1 VVYAIT
7 YHNVQTNET
16 HTVDWFVPR
25 TWGWSTEQV
34 RDSFEVRHLNSNV
47 LKIEAQ
53 PCS

>member
-1 VVYAIT
+1 MNYAIT
-7 YHNVQTNET
+7 YRNVQTNET

-34 RDSFEVRHLNSNV
+34 RDSFEVRHLNVNV
-47 LKIEAQ
+47 LKIE